1 VLRGALAPGTRL
13 EGPALCAM
21 PEATLLIAPGWAGE
35 VDASGS
41 AQLHRITP

>member
-1 VLRGALAPGTRL
+1 
-13 EGPALCAM
+13 M

-41 AQLHRITP
+41 AQLRRITP